1 MSKAIGNGMEHVAA
15 LAAIG
20 KRPTGSQGERQA
32 AEYLCTQLRAWG
44 LAGVAIEEFAARGWD
59 FSACRVQADG
69 VGNLDALPIEFSGST
84 GHEGV
89 VGELI
94 VFESPEDVRGAQ
106 IQGKIVLTQ
115 GTVPAAESLL
125 DGGAA
130 GLIVV
135 DPGRPRA
142 WHIIYGPEQ
151 PLAGKLPMVTLG
163 FGDAV
168 DLLKQQVSRVTI
180 QVATT
185 IEEVT
190 GLNVVAT
197 LPGSTQRRLNVSAH
211 YDSVPSGPAAADNAT
226 GAACA
231 LEVVRTLSRTPLDAT
246 VDLVLFSAEEIGL
259 YGAAAYAARHADA
272 LEHTELGVYY
282 DGQGDFLGRSHIH
295 TLGQE
300 ALAHKVRELI
310 TGIGYAAD
318 VQHHF
323 TGLDQVFLSAHGV
336 PTLWLQRGPQLTWHT
351 PADVIEDVSPEAMR
365 AAIAAGVEIIRHVAE
380 HPNAFPGGIPEDQTS
395 RIRDYVSRGAPVW

>member
-1 MSKAIGNGMEHVAA
+1 MSKRIGDGMEHVAA

-20 KRPTGSQGERQA
+20 KRRTGSEGERQA
-32 AEYLCTQLRAWG
+32 ADYLCAQLRAWG
-44 LAGVAIEEFAARGWD
+44 LTDVGTEKFGARSWD

-69 VGNLDALPIEFSGST
+69 VGSLDALPIEYSGST
-84 GHEGV
+84 ADEGV
-89 VGELI
+89 EGELV
-94 VFESPEDVRGAQ
+94 VFEIPEDVDGAKVR
-106 IQGKIVLTQ
+106 GKIVLTQ
-115 GTVPAAESLL
+115 GSVPAPGPLL

-135 DPGRPRA
+135 DPSRPRP
-142 WHIIYGPEQ
+142 WHLIYGPEQ

-163 FGDAV
+163 FSDAV
-168 DLLKQQVSRVTI
+168 DLLKRQVGRVTI

-197 LPGSTQRRLNVSAH
+197 LPGTAERRLNVSAH

-231 LEVVRTLSRTPLDAT
+231 LEVAHALSRTSLEAT

-259 YGAAAYAARHADA
+259 YGAAAYAERHAEA
-272 LEHTELGVYY
+272 LAHTELGVYY

-300 ALAHKVRELI
+300 GLVHKVREI
-310 TGIGYAAD
+310 IAGIGYAAE
-318 VQHHF
+318 VHHHF

-336 PTLWLQRGPQLTWHT
+336 PTLWFQRGPQLTWHT
-351 PADVIEDVSPEAMR
+351 PADVVEDVSPEAMR
-365 AAIAAGVEIIRHVAE
+365 AAIAAGIEIISHADRH
-380 HPNAFPGGIPEDQTS
+380 PDAFPGGIPEDQA
-395 RIRDYVSRGAPVW
+395 REIRDYVSKGAPVW